1 MSTSLS
7 AFSTVSAVIALVLLM
22 SLMAGLLRVWK
33 GPMPEDRMLAAQL
46 FGTTGVGIM
55 LVLAQLLREPA
66 IRNVALV
73 LAVLAVL
80 AVVAFVGR
88 VGAHQ
93 TDSPPGDEVPH
104 DVD

>member
-1 MSTSLS
+1 MSN
-7 AFSTVSAVIALVLLM
+7 AFGTVGALIALVLLIT
-22 SLMAGLLRVWK
+22 LVVGLLRVWR
-33 GPMPEDRMLAAQL
+33 GPEAEDRMLAAQL

-55 LVLAQLLREPA
+55 LVLSQLLQSPA

-80 AVVAFVGR
+80 AIVAFVGR
-88 VGAHQ
+88 VGAEPANAVH
-93 TDSPPGDEVPH
+93 DHEERD